1 MKTINYPSLSFG
13 SFFRTRHQIQQCSV
27 FIVDDSEYDLQL
39 MKRYLN
45 LFPNK
50 ALDNS
55 VQLII
60 EGYGNSK
67 DCLRELYRKP
77 DIVVL
82 DYYLDTF
89 DDRIANGLELMKQ
102 IHDRSPDTQ
111 IVFVSGQTDKSITAE
126 LIKYG
131 AFGYVAKD
139 QYYEKQLQEIITEM
153 VLTRQLGADWSRI
166 KFKRNLY
173 TFYGI
178 VLYSLIA
185 YCLIRICS

>member
-1 MKTINYPSLSFG
+1 
-13 SFFRTRHQIQQCSV
+13 
-27 FIVDDSEYDLQL
+27 

>member
-1 MKTINYPSLSFG
+1 
-13 SFFRTRHQIQQCSV
+13 
-27 FIVDDSEYDLQL
+27 

-89 DDRIANGLELMKQ
+89 DDRITNGLE
-102 IHDRSPDTQ
+102 P
-111 IVFVSGQTDKSITAE
+111 VSYTH
-126 LIKYG
+126 
-131 AFGYVAKD
+131 
-139 QYYEKQLQEIITEM
+139 
-153 VLTRQLGADWSRI
+153 LTLPTKA
-166 KFKRNLY
+166 
-173 TFYGI
+173 
-178 VLYSLIA
+178 
-185 YCLIRICS
+185 